1 MVLIAAVV
9 CFSFSPPLVSL
20 APCGL
25 RSLFHEFLSSI
36 DSSRFFFL
44 RFFCFLFSLW
54 TKRLKRKRLF
64 FFFSPHF
71 AIAAHFYKTKGT

>member
-64 FFFSPHF
+64 FFFLLTLP
-71 AIAAHFYKTKGT
+71 